1 MASKHQPTKLST
13 NPFVYHSEPSL
24 ATTNKSKTQYKN
36 NVKPF
41 SQTIT
46 KPSNQETEAFKYTKI
61 PVPNN
66 PREQSS
72 KPRPRG
78 RTWEGDPPKSGK
90 KMTKKRSSLSNED
103 ICPECRS
110 TNIVQD
116 PSSGELTC
124 GDCGL
129 VVKDNKINEGPE
141 WRAFTPLEKNSRS
154 RVGVP
159 LSFAVHD
166 KGLTTMIGRIGR
178 DAYGRKIP
186 LDTKLQMLRL
196 RKWQIRSRVHSSM
209 DRNLAQAMAE
219 LDRLSDKLHIP
230 PSLKEKAAVTYR
242 KALEKGLV
250 RGRSINAI
258 TAASLYAAC
267 RSTQT
272 PRTLREIA
280 YESPIDKKDIARCYR
295 LMLRELKIQMPKPDA
310 QLRIPKIAAIVGVG
324 EKTQQAAVNILREA
338 TKLRTTAG
346 KDPMGLAAA
355 ALYIACVMN
364 DEKRTQKMIADA
376 AGVTEVT
383 IRNRYKGLKEALDL
397 EVKPT

>member
-1 MASKHQPTKLST
+1 M
-13 NPFVYHSEPSL
+13 
-24 ATTNKSKTQYKN
+24 
-36 NVKPF
+36 
-41 SQTIT
+41 
-46 KPSNQETEAFKYTKI
+46 
-61 PVPNN
+61 
-66 PREQSS
+66 
-72 KPRPRG
+72 
-78 RTWEGDPPKSGK
+78 GK
-90 KMTKKRSSLSNED
+90 KGSILPSED
-103 ICPECRS
+103 VCPECGS
-110 TNIVQD
+110 TNIVHD
-116 PSSGELTC
+116 PDSGELIC

-129 VVKDNKINEGPE
+129 VMKDIMVNEGPE
-141 WRAFTPLEKNSRS
+141 WRAFTPTEKNSRS

-166 KGLTTMIGRIGR
+166 KGLTTMIGRVGR
-178 DAYGRKIP
+178 DAYGRKLP
-186 LDTKLQMLRL
+186 MDTKLQMLRL

-230 PSLKEKAAVTYR
+230 PSLKEKAAVIYR
-242 KALEKGLV
+242 KALDKGLV

-267 RSTQT
+267 RMTQT
-272 PRTLREIA
+272 PRTLREISDQ
-280 YESPIDKKDIARCYR
+280 SPIDKKDIARCYR

-310 QLRIPKIAAIVGVG
+310 QLRVPKIAAKVGVG
-324 EKTQQAAVNILREA
+324 EKTQQTAVDLLRRA
-338 TKLRTTAG
+338 TELKTTAG

-355 ALYIACVMN
+355 ALYIACVMC

-397 EVKPT
+397 EI